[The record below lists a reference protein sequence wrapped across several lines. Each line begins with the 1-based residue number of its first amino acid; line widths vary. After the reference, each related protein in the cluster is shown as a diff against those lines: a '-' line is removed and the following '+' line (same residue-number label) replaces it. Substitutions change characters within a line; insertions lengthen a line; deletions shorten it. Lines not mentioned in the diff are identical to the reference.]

1 MTKVFVTCPEKN
13 ILRGHNSHCYD
24 VLQVE
29 LGQGI
34 VGEDCNAV
42 EPVIG
47 VGHVLVGEHDIKVNI
62 NRQI

>member
-1 MTKVFVTCPEKN
+1 MAKVFVTCLGTN
-13 ILRGHNSHCYD
+13 VFRGHNSHCYEISE
-24 VLQVE
+24 VE
-29 LGQGI
+29 LGQGV